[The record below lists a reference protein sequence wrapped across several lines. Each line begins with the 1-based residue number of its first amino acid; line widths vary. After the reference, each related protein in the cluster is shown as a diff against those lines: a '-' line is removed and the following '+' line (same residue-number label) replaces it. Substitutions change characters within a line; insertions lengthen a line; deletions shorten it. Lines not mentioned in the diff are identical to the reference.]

1 MLPYK
6 FPLTSGNVTRFFVV
20 FNLVLFLALG
30 AMVHNSVN
38 AWLMEKRYAMT
49 DLARAMQ
56 KRIDAYRF
64 ATWQIYE
71 NLATSAAG
79 TTPNSSL
86 QETRLRPDVYYLEK
100 TRRKTEALIFS
111 SHDGSTLDMTM
122 RMSNYLDTLWG
133 AENPAW
139 SMYFLNG
146 QDNSLIM
153 ISTLPLK
160 DMATRYKES
169 AINTL
174 VDGRRAEMLQQANAL
189 DERESFSPLRHF
201 AWQNDHYFTLR
212 TTFNQPGHLAT
223 VVAFD
228 LPVNDLIPRSMP
240 LENFQLRQD
249 AALTSTTTASS
260 EDATSE
266 STAVTLVN
274 PNLEI
279 TASLPSTSLQLVYRV
294 PLTSLALDTLH
305 NLMWPLLINLLL
317 FLLSIAGIT
326 LLRQQSLRPNENQS
340 AELDSLR
347 MLNEEIVASLPVGL
361 LVYDFATNR
370 TLLSNKIAE
379 HLLPHLNLQKIINM
393 SDQHQGVLQATINNE
408 VYEIR
413 HARSVLSPHTQLF
426 MMRDQDRELL
436 VNKKLQKAQQV
447 LDRNHQMRQQLMQN
461 LGHAL
466 NRPLQSMVTQLV
478 QLSQRDDDES
488 VLDLL
493 DESQGLARLVDDI
506 VLLNRLEAHDWS
518 PDASVFSLQELL
530 DEIAIESL
538 PLLRRKGLALVVN
551 NHLASDEMRFGDR
564 RALRKVLTTLMHY
577 ALTTTQWGKI
587 SLEVNASDSK
597 PNTVLLQL
605 VDTGSGL
612 TIDEL
617 ANVDFPYLGE
627 TTQDR
632 YGQASGMAFFLCKQ
646 LCKHMGGQLEIVAKP
661 DIGTRYNIQLPLA
674 LALEQQ
680 DEQEEKLLEGVTA
693 LVDIAVEDVYKIVCR
708 HLENWGAKCLTSDER
723 LSGQEHDVLITDD
736 PSRLSGWALLLAGDE
751 MGHHALNDQ
760 QFRVNYNLSNAL
772 LDALLALIEKQL
784 SSDELDDSAGEEA
797 AATPLLS
804 GGYFQLFTETVP
816 PDVKRLYTESAE
828 KDYASLAQTA
838 HRLKGVFAMLNLLP
852 GKQLCEELEQHIKVC
867 DDLTIKNT
875 TSEIDAYVNQLLQQ
889 GNQ

>member
-1 MLPYK
+1 MLYK
-6 FPLTSGNVTRFFVV
+6 FPLTSGNVTRFVVV
-20 FNLVLFLALG
+20 FNLVLLLALG
-30 AMVHNSVN
+30 AVVHNSVS
-38 AWLMEKRYAMT
+38 AWIAEKRYAMA
-49 DLARAMQ
+49 DLARDMQ

-79 TTPNSSL
+79 SAPNSTL

-100 TRRKTEALIFS
+100 TRRKTEALIFG

-122 RMSNYLDTLWG
+122 RMSGYLDTLWG

-169 AINTL
+169 ALNTL
-174 VDGRRAEMLQQANAL
+174 VDSRRAEMLQQANAL

-201 AWQNDHYFTLR
+201 TWQNDHYFTLR

-228 LPVNDLIPRSMP
+228 LPVNDLVPQNLP

-249 AALTSTTTASS
+249 ATPGSSTDDGSDGTTS
-260 EDATSE
+260 
-266 STAVTLVN
+266 VTLVN
-274 PNLEI
+274 PDLEI
-279 TASLPSTSLQLVYRV
+279 AASLPSTPLQLVYRV
-294 PLTSLALDTLH
+294 PLVSLALDMLH

-317 FLLSIAGIT
+317 FLLSIAGVT
-326 LLRQQSLRPNENQS
+326 LLRQQALRPNENQS

-370 TLLSNKIAE
+370 TLLSNKIAD

-447 LDRNHQMRQQLMQN
+447 LDRNHQMRQQLMQQ

-466 NRPLQSMVTQLV
+466 NRPLQDMVTRLV
-478 QLSQRDDDES
+478 QLSQRSDDES

-493 DESQGLARLVDDI
+493 DESQRLARLVDDI

-518 PDASVFSLQELL
+518 PETSPFNLQDLL
-530 DEIAIESL
+530 DEIALESL
-538 PLLRRKGLALVVN
+538 PLLRRKGLTLVVN
-551 NHLASDEMRFGDR
+551 NQLANDEMRSGDR

-587 SLEVNASDSK
+587 TLEVKTPANK
-597 PNTVLLQL
+597 PDVLQLQL

-612 TIDEL
+612 TADEL
-617 ANVDFPYLGE
+617 TNADFPYLGE
-627 TTQDR
+627 TSQDR
-632 YGQASGMAFFLCKQ
+632 FGQASGMAFFLCKQ
-646 LCKHMGGQLEIVAKP
+646 LCKQMGGQLDIIAKP
-661 DIGTRYNIQLPLA
+661 DIGTRYNIQLPLT
-674 LALEQQ
+674 LQLLLE
-680 DEQEEKLLEGVTA
+680 EQEEKLLEGVTA
-693 LVDIAVEDVYKIVCR
+693 LVDIAVEDVQKIVCR

-736 PSRLSGWALLLAGDE
+736 PERLSGWALLLAGDE
-751 MGHHALNDQ
+751 LGHHALNDRQ
-760 QFRVNYNLSNAL
+760 YRVNYNLSNAL

-784 SSDELDDSAGEEA
+784 ASDLMEESEENEAG
-797 AATPLLS
+797 TSLLS

-816 PDVKRLYTESAE
+816 PDVRRLYTEASDS
-828 KDYASLAQTA
+828 DYPSLAQTA

-852 GKQLCEELEQHIKVC
+852 GKQLCEALEQHIKMC

>member
-6 FPLTSGNVTRFFVV
+6 FPLTSSNVTRFFIV
-20 FNLVLFLALG
+20 FNLVLLLALG
-30 AMVHNSVN
+30 FMVHNAVN
-38 AWLMEKRYAMT
+38 AWLTEKRYAMI
-49 DLARAMQ
+49 DLSHAVQ

-79 TTPNSSL
+79 TPPASTL

-100 TRRKTEALIFS
+100 TRRKTEALVFG
-111 SHDGSTLDMTM
+111 SHDSSTLDMTM

-133 AENPAW
+133 AENPTW

-169 AINTL
+169 AINSL
-174 VDGRRAEMLQQANAL
+174 VDARRAEMLQQANAL

-249 AALTSTTTASS
+249 STLT
-260 EDATSE
+260 TSNDE
-266 STAVTLVN
+266 EETENTQVSLVN

-279 TASLPSTSLQLVYRV
+279 AASLPSTPLQLVYRV
-294 PLTSLALDTLH
+294 SIGSLVVDTLH
-305 NLMWPLLINLLL
+305 NLLWPLLINLLL
-317 FLLSIAGIT
+317 FLLSIGGML

-347 MLNEEIVASLPVGL
+347 VLNEEIVASLPVGL
-361 LVYDFATNR
+361 LVYDFASNR
-370 TLLSNKIAE
+370 TILSNKIAE

-447 LDRNHQMRQQLMQN
+447 LDRNHQMRQQLLHN

-466 NRPLQSMVTQLV
+466 HRPLEQIVTQLV
-478 QLSQRDDDES
+478 QLSQRADEEA

-493 DESQGLARLVDDI
+493 EESQELSRLVDDI

-518 PDASVFSLQELL
+518 PDAAVFNLQEML
-530 DEIAIESL
+530 DEIALEIL
-538 PLLRRKGLALVVN
+538 PLMRRKGLSLVIN
-551 NHLASDEMRFGDR
+551 NHQPNDELRFGDR
-564 RALRKVLTTLMHY
+564 RAVRKVLATLMYY
-577 ALTTTQWGKI
+577 ALTTTSWGKI
-587 SLEVNASDSK
+587 TLEVKAAEAH
-597 PNTVLLQL
+597 PERLTFQL
-605 VDTGSGL
+605 VDTGAGL
-612 TIDEL
+612 NIDEL
-617 ANVDFPYLGE
+617 ANVDFPFLGD
-627 TTQDR
+627 TAHDR

-646 LCKHMGGQLEIVAKP
+646 LCKQMGGALDIVAKP
-661 DIGTRYNIQLPLA
+661 DIGTRYTIQLPMA
-674 LALEQQ
+674 QEQQ
-680 DEQEEKLLEGVTA
+680 TQQEERLLEGVTV
-693 LVDIAVEDVYKIVCR
+693 LVEIAMEDVHKIVCR
-708 HLENWGAKCLTSDER
+708 HLENWGAKCLTPDER
-723 LSGQEHDVLITDD
+723 ISGQDHDLLVTDD
-736 PSRLSGWALLLAGDE
+736 PTRLSDWSLLLADDE
-751 MGHHALNDQ
+751 PGYHALNDQ
-760 QFRVNYNLSNAL
+760 QYRVNFNLSNAL

-784 SSDELDDSAGEEA
+784 SHDVIEDDADQEA
-797 AATPLLS
+797 PSPLLS
-804 GGYFQLFTETVP
+804 GGYFQLFVETVP
-816 PDVKRLYTESAE
+816 DDVKRLYTESAE

-852 GKQLCEELEQHIKVC
+852 GKQLCEELEQHIKAC
-867 DDLTIKNT
+867 DDSNIKNT
-875 TSEIDAYVNQLLQQ
+875 TSEIDRYVNELLQQ

>member
-38 AWLMEKRYAMT
+38 AWITDKRYAMI
-49 DLARAMQ
+49 DLARAVQ
-56 KRIDAYRF
+56 KRIDASRF

-79 TTPNSSL
+79 STPNSNL

-100 TRRKTEALIFS
+100 TRRKTEALIFG
-111 SHDGSTLDMTM
+111 SHDSSTLDMTM
-122 RMSNYLDTLWG
+122 RMSSYLDTLWG
-133 AENPAW
+133 AENPTW

-160 DMATRYKES
+160 DMATRYKEN

-174 VDGRRAEMLQQANAL
+174 VDSRRAEMLQQANAL

-228 LPVNDLIPRSMP
+228 LPINDLIPRSMP
-240 LENFQLRQD
+240 LENFQLVQD
-249 AALTSTTTASS
+249 ANQTTNSS
-260 EDATSE
+260 SDDATSE
-266 STAVTLVN
+266 NTYVTLAN

-279 TASLPSTSLQLVYRV
+279 AASLPSTSLQLVYRV

-305 NLMWPLLINLLL
+305 NLMWPLLINLVLL
-317 FLLSIAGIT
+317 LLSIAGIT

-466 NRPLQSMVTQLV
+466 NRPLESMVAQLV
-478 QLSQRDDDES
+478 QLSQRDDDET

-518 PDASVFSLQELL
+518 PDSSVFNLQELL
-530 DEIAIESL
+530 DEIALESL
-538 PLLRRKGLALVVN
+538 PLMRRKGLSFVLN
-551 NHLASDEMRFGDR
+551 NHLANDEMRFGDR

-587 SLEVNASDSK
+587 SLEIKASENK

-612 TIDEL
+612 SVDEL

-646 LCKHMGGQLEIVAKP
+646 LCKQMGGQLEIIAKP
-661 DIGTRYNIQLPLA
+661 DIGSRYNIQLPLT
-674 LALEQQ
+674 LEQQ
-680 DEQEEKLLEGVTA
+680 SEQEEKLLEGVTA
-693 LVDIAVEDVYKIVCR
+693 LVDIAVEDVHKIVCR

-723 LSGQEHDVLITDD
+723 LSGQDHDVFITDD
-736 PSRLSGWALLLAGDE
+736 PARLNGWALLLADDE
-751 MGHHALNDQ
+751 MGHHALNEQ
-760 QFRVNYNLSNAL
+760 QIRVNFNLSNAL

-784 SSDELDDSAGEEA
+784 AHDLIEESSEDE

-816 PDVKRLYTESAE
+816 PDVKRLYTEAAE
-828 KDYASLAQTA
+828 KDYPSLAQTA
-838 HRLKGVFAMLNLLP
+838 HRLKGVFAMLNLVP
-852 GKQLCEELEQHIKVC
+852 GKLLCEALEQHIKAC

-875 TSEIDAYVNQLLQQ
+875 TSEIDDYVNQLLQQ

>member
-1 MLPYK
+1 MPYK

-38 AWLMEKRYAMT
+38 AWLTEKRYAMT
-49 DLARAMQ
+49 DLARAVQ
-56 KRIDAYRF
+56 KRIDASRF

-79 TTPNSSL
+79 SAPNTNL
-86 QETRLRPDVYYLEK
+86 LETRLRPDVYYLEK
-100 TRRKTEALIFS
+100 TRRKTEALIFG
-111 SHDGSTLDMTM
+111 SHDSSTLDMTM

-133 AENPAW
+133 AENPTW

-160 DMATRYKES
+160 DMATRYKDS

-174 VDGRRAEMLQQANAL
+174 VDSRRAEMLQQANAL

-228 LPVNDLIPRSMP
+228 LPINDLIPHSMP
-240 LENFQLRQD
+240 LENFQLIQD
-249 AALTSTTTASS
+249 ATQSSSTSSD
-260 EDATSE
+260 DATSE
-266 STAVTLVN
+266 TTSVSLAN
-274 PNLEI
+274 PNLVI
-279 TASLPSTSLQLVYRV
+279 AASLPSTSLQLVYRV

-305 NLMWPLLINLLL
+305 NLMWPLLINLVLL
-317 FLLSIAGIT
+317 LLSIAGIT

-466 NRPLQSMVTQLV
+466 NRPLESMVAQLV
-478 QLSQRDDDES
+478 QLSQRDEDES

-493 DESQGLARLVDDI
+493 DESQGLSRLVDDI

-518 PDASVFSLQELL
+518 PDASVFNLQELL
-530 DEIAIESL
+530 DDIALESL
-538 PLLRRKGLALVVN
+538 PLMRRKGLALVVN
-551 NHLASDEMRFGDR
+551 NHLANDEMRFGDR

-587 SLEVNASDSK
+587 TLEIKASENK
-597 PNTVLLQL
+597 PNSVLLQL

-612 TIDEL
+612 SVDEL

-646 LCKHMGGQLEIVAKP
+646 LCKQMGGQLEIIAKP

-674 LALEQQ
+674 LELQG
-680 DEQEEKLLEGVTA
+680 EQEEKLLEGVTA
-693 LVDIAVEDVYKIVCR
+693 LVDIAVEDVHKIVCR
-708 HLENWGAKCLTSDER
+708 QLENWGANCLTSDER
-723 LSGQEHDVLITDD
+723 LSGQDHDVLITDD
-736 PSRLSGWALLLAGDE
+736 PARLNGWALLLAGDE

-760 QFRVNYNLSNAL
+760 QYRVNFNLSNAL
-772 LDALLALIEKQL
+772 LDALLALIEKQMAHDL
-784 SSDELDDSAGEEA
+784 MEESSEDE

-816 PDVKRLYTESAE
+816 PDVKRLYTEAAE
-828 KDYASLAQTA
+828 KDYPSLAQTA
-838 HRLKGVFAMLNLLP
+838 HRLKGVFAMLNLVP
-852 GKQLCEELEQHIKVC
+852 GKQLCEELENHIKLC
-867 DDLTIKNT
+867 EDLTIINT

-889 GNQ
+889 GNP

>member
-38 AWLMEKRYAMT
+38 AWIMEKRYAMT

-79 TTPNSSL
+79 STPSSSL

-100 TRRKTEALIFS
+100 TRRKTEALIFG
-111 SHDGSTLDMTM
+111 SHDSSTLDMTL
-122 RMSNYLDTLWG
+122 RMSNYLDTMWG

-174 VDGRRAEMLQQANAL
+174 VDSRRAEMLQQANAL

-249 AALTSTTTASS
+249 ASQPGSATSDDAS
-260 EDATSE
+260 SE

-279 TASLPSTSLQLVYRV
+279 AATLPSTSLQLVYRV
-294 PLTSLALDTLH
+294 PLASLAMDTLH
-305 NLMWPLLINLLL
+305 NLMWPLLINLVL

-361 LVYDFATNR
+361 LVYDFGTNR

-413 HARSVLSPHTQLF
+413 HARSMLSPHTQLF

-478 QLSQRDDDES
+478 QLSQRDDDEG

-518 PDASVFSLQELL
+518 PDAGVFNLQDLL
-530 DEIAIESL
+530 DEIALESL
-538 PLLRRKGLALVVN
+538 PLLRRKGLTLVVN
-551 NHLASDEMRFGDR
+551 NQLANDEMRFGDR

-587 SLEVNASDSK
+587 SLDIKASDSK
-597 PNTVLLQL
+597 ANSVLFQL

-612 TIDEL
+612 TGDEL

-646 LCKHMGGQLEIVAKP
+646 LCKQMGGQLEIIAKP

-674 LALEQQ
+674 LEQQ
-680 DEQEEKLLEGVTA
+680 SEQEEKLLEGVTA
-693 LVDIAVEDVYKIVCR
+693 LVDIAVEDVHKIVCR
-708 HLENWGAKCLTSDER
+708 HLENWGANCLTSDER
-723 LSGQEHDVLITDD
+723 LSGQEHDVLVTDD
-736 PSRLSGWALLLAGDE
+736 PARLQGWALLLAGDE

-760 QFRVNYNLSNAL
+760 QFRVNFNLSNAL

-784 SSDELDDSAGEEA
+784 AHDSIEESDDDE

-828 KDYASLAQTA
+828 KDYPSLAQTA

-852 GKQLCEELEQHIKVC
+852 GKQLCEELEQHIKLC

>member
-1 MLPYK
+1 MLPFK

-20 FNLVLFLALG
+20 FNLVLLLALG
-30 AMVHNSVN
+30 FMVHNSVN
-38 AWLMEKRYAMT
+38 AWLTEKRYAMT
-49 DLARAMQ
+49 DLARATQ

-79 TTPNSSL
+79 SSPNSSL

-100 TRRKTEALIFS
+100 TRRKTEALIFG
-111 SHDGSTLDMTM
+111 SHDSSTLDMTM
-122 RMSNYLDTLWG
+122 RMSSYLDTLWG
-133 AENPAW
+133 AENPTW

-169 AINTL
+169 AISSL

-201 AWQNDHYFTLR
+201 AFQNDHYFTLR

-228 LPVNDLIPRSMP
+228 LPINDLTPQNMP
-240 LENFQLRQD
+240 IENFQLRQD
-249 AALTSTTTASS
+249 ATLPAANDQEES
-260 EDATSE
+260 ENTQIAI
-266 STAVTLVN
+266 VN
-274 PNLEI
+274 PDLEI
-279 TASLPSTSLQLVYRV
+279 AATLPSTPLQLVYRV
-294 PLTSLALDTLH
+294 PLTSLMMDTLH
-305 NLMWPLLINLLL
+305 NLLWPLLVNLVL
-317 FLLSIAGIT
+317 FLLSFAGMT
-326 LLRQQSLRPNENQS
+326 LLRQQSLRPSENQS

-347 MLNEEIVASLPVGL
+347 VLNEEIVASLPVGL
-361 LVYDFATNR
+361 LVYDFASNR
-370 TLLSNKIAE
+370 TILSNKIAE

-426 MMRDQDRELL
+426 LMRDQDRELL

-447 LDRNHQMRQQLMQN
+447 LDRNHQMRQQLLQN

-466 NRPLQSMVTQLV
+466 NRPLEKVVAQLV
-478 QLSQRDDDES
+478 QLSQRDEDET

-493 DESQGLARLVDDI
+493 DQSQSLARLVDDI

-530 DEIAIESL
+530 DEIALESL
-538 PLLRRKGLALVVN
+538 PLMRRKGLSLVVN
-551 NHLASDEMRFGDR
+551 NLQPNDEQRFGDR
-564 RALRKVLTTLMHY
+564 RALRKVLATLMHY
-577 ALTTTQWGKI
+577 ALTTTRWGKI
-587 SLEVNASDSK
+587 SL
-597 PNTVLLQL
+597 TVSADEARPERLMIEL
-605 VDTGSGL
+605 VDTGAGL
-612 TIDEL
+612 TVDEL
-617 ANVDFPYLGE
+617 ANADFPFLGE
-627 TTQDR
+627 TSQDR

-646 LCKHMGGQLEIVAKP
+646 LCKQMGGSLDIIAKP
-661 DIGTRYNIQLPLA
+661 DIGTRYSIQLPLA
-674 LALEQQ
+674 VEPQT
-680 DEQEEKLLEGVTA
+680 EEEEEKLLDGVTA
-693 LVDIAVEDVYKIVCR
+693 LIEIEVEDVYKIVCR
-708 HLENWGAKCLTSDER
+708 HLENWGARCLSPEER
-723 LSGQEHDVLITDD
+723 LSGQEHDVLVTDD
-736 PSRLSGWALLLAGDE
+736 PARLSGWALLLAEDE
-751 MGHHALNDQ
+751 LGHHALNDRQ
-760 QFRVNYNLSNAL
+760 YRVNFNLSNAL
-772 LDALLALIEKQL
+772 QDALLALIEQQL
-784 SSDELDDSAGEEA
+784 AHDSMEESTEDEEL
-797 AATPLLS
+797 TPLLS

-828 KDYASLAQTA
+828 KDYAMLAQTA
-838 HRLKGVFAMLNLLP
+838 HRLKGVFAMLNLTP
-852 GKQLCEELEQHIKVC
+852 GKQLCEELEQHIKAC
-867 DDLTIKNT
+867 DDSNITNT
-875 TSEIDAYVNQLLQQ
+875 TSAIDAYVNELLQQ

>member
-1 MLPYK
+1 MPYK

-38 AWLMEKRYAMT
+38 AWLTEKRYAMT
-49 DLARAMQ
+49 DLARAVQ
-56 KRIDAYRF
+56 KRIDASRF

-79 TTPNSSL
+79 SAPNTNL
-86 QETRLRPDVYYLEK
+86 LETRLRPDVYYLEK
-100 TRRKTEALIFS
+100 TRRKTEALIFG
-111 SHDGSTLDMTM
+111 SHDSSTLDMTM

-133 AENPAW
+133 AENPTW

-174 VDGRRAEMLQQANAL
+174 VDSRRAEMLQQANAL

-228 LPVNDLIPRSMP
+228 LPINDLIPHSMP
-240 LENFQLRQD
+240 LENFQLIQD
-249 AALTSTTTASS
+249 ATQSSSTSSD
-260 EDATSE
+260 DATSE
-266 STAVTLVN
+266 TTSVSLAN
-274 PNLEI
+274 PNLVI
-279 TASLPSTSLQLVYRV
+279 AASLPSTSLQLVYRV

-305 NLMWPLLINLLL
+305 NLMWPLLINLVLL
-317 FLLSIAGIT
+317 LLSIAGIT

-466 NRPLQSMVTQLV
+466 NRPLESMVAQLV
-478 QLSQRDDDES
+478 QLSQRDEDES

-493 DESQGLARLVDDI
+493 DESQGLSRLVDDI

-518 PDASVFSLQELL
+518 PDASVFNLQELL
-530 DEIAIESL
+530 DDIALESL
-538 PLLRRKGLALVVN
+538 PLMRRKGLALVVN
-551 NHLASDEMRFGDR
+551 NHLANDEMRFGDR

-587 SLEVNASDSK
+587 TLEIKASENK
-597 PNTVLLQL
+597 PNSVLLQL

-612 TIDEL
+612 SVDEL

-646 LCKHMGGQLEIVAKP
+646 LCKQMGGQLEIIAKP

-674 LALEQQ
+674 LELQG
-680 DEQEEKLLEGVTA
+680 EQEEKLLEGVTA
-693 LVDIAVEDVYKIVCR
+693 LVDIAVEDVHKIVCR
-708 HLENWGAKCLTSDER
+708 QLENWGANCLTSDER
-723 LSGQEHDVLITDD
+723 LSGQDHDVLITDD
-736 PSRLSGWALLLAGDE
+736 PARLNGWALLLAGDE

-760 QFRVNYNLSNAL
+760 QYRVNFNLSNAL
-772 LDALLALIEKQL
+772 LDALLALIEKQMAHDL
-784 SSDELDDSAGEEA
+784 MEESSEDE

-816 PDVKRLYTESAE
+816 PDVKRLYTEAAE
-828 KDYASLAQTA
+828 KDYPSLAQTA
-838 HRLKGVFAMLNLLP
+838 HRLKGVFAMLNLVP
-852 GKQLCEELEQHIKVC
+852 GKQLCEELENHIKLC
-867 DDLTIKNT
+867 EDLTIINT

-889 GNQ
+889 GNP

>member
-38 AWLMEKRYAMT
+38 AWITDKRYAMT

-79 TTPNSSL
+79 SAPNSSL

-100 TRRKTEALIFS
+100 TRRKTEALIFG
-111 SHDGSTLDMTM
+111 SHDSSTLDMTM

-133 AENPAW
+133 AENPTW

-160 DMATRYKES
+160 DMSTRYKES
-169 AINTL
+169 AITSL
-174 VDGRRAEMLQQANAL
+174 VDSRRAEMLQQANAL

-240 LENFQLRQD
+240 LENFLLRQD
-249 AALTSTTTASS
+249 TTQSS
-260 EDATSE
+260 SSSDDETSE
-266 STAVTLVN
+266 TTHVSLVN

-279 TASLPSTSLQLVYRV
+279 AASLPSTSLQLVYRV
-294 PLTSLALDTLH
+294 PITSLIIDSLH
-305 NLMWPLLINLLL
+305 NLLWPLLINLVL

-326 LLRQQSLRPNENQS
+326 LLRQQSLRPSENQS

-447 LDRNHQMRQQLMQN
+447 LDRNHQMRQQLMHN

-466 NRPLQSMVTQLV
+466 HHPLESMVAQLV
-478 QLSQRDDDES
+478 RLSQHDNDES
-488 VLDLL
+488 VLDML
-493 DESQGLARLVDDI
+493 DESQRLARLVDDI

-518 PDASVFSLQELL
+518 PDASRFNLQELL
-530 DEIAIESL
+530 DDLTLESL
-538 PLLRRKGLALVVN
+538 PLLRRKGLTLVVN
-551 NHLASDEMRFGDR
+551 NHLANDEMRYGDR

-577 ALTTTQWGKI
+577 SLTTTQWGKI
-587 SLEVNASDSK
+587 SLDIKASESRPDRI
-597 PNTVLLQL
+597 LLQL

-612 TIDEL
+612 TVDEL
-617 ANVDFPYLGE
+617 ANVDFPFLGD

-632 YGQASGMAFFLCKQ
+632 FGQASGMAFFLCKQ
-646 LCKHMGGQLEIVAKP
+646 LCKQMGGSLEIVAKP

-674 LALEQQ
+674 LEQQ
-680 DEQEEKLLEGVTA
+680 TEQEEKLLEGVNV
-693 LVDIAVEDVYKIVCR
+693 LVDIAMEDVHKIVCR

-723 LSGQEHDVLITDD
+723 LSGQEHDVLVTDD
-736 PSRLSGWALLLAGDE
+736 PSRLNGWALLLAGDE

-760 QFRVNYNLSNAL
+760 QFRVNFNLSNAL
-772 LDALLALIEKQL
+772 LDALLALIEKQMAHDL
-784 SSDELDDSAGEEA
+784 MEETNEDE

-816 PDVKRLYTESAE
+816 PDVKRLYTEAAE
-828 KDYASLAQTA
+828 KDYPSLAQTA
-838 HRLKGVFAMLNLLP
+838 HRLKGVFAMLNLVP

-867 DDLTIKNT
+867 DDSTIKNT
-875 TSEIDAYVNQLLQQ
+875 TSEIDTYVNQLLQQ
-889 GNQ
+889 GNP

>member
-1 MLPYK
+1 MPYK

-38 AWLMEKRYAMT
+38 AWLTEKRYAMT
-49 DLARAMQ
+49 DLARAVQ
-56 KRIDAYRF
+56 KRIDASRF

-79 TTPNSSL
+79 SAPNTNL
-86 QETRLRPDVYYLEK
+86 LETRLRPDVYYLEK
-100 TRRKTEALIFS
+100 TRRKTEALIFG
-111 SHDGSTLDMTM
+111 SHDSSTLDMTM

-133 AENPAW
+133 AENPSW

-174 VDGRRAEMLQQANAL
+174 VDSRRAEMLQQANAL

-228 LPVNDLIPRSMP
+228 LPINDLIPHSMP
-240 LENFQLRQD
+240 LENFQLIQD
-249 AALTSTTTASS
+249 ATQSSSTSSD
-260 EDATSE
+260 DATSE
-266 STAVTLVN
+266 TTSVSLAN
-274 PNLEI
+274 PNLVI
-279 TASLPSTSLQLVYRV
+279 AASLPSTSLQLVYRV

-305 NLMWPLLINLLL
+305 NLMWPLLINLVLL
-317 FLLSIAGIT
+317 LLSIAGIT

-466 NRPLQSMVTQLV
+466 NRPLESMVAQLV
-478 QLSQRDDDES
+478 QLSQRDEDES

-493 DESQGLARLVDDI
+493 DESQGLSRLVDDI

-518 PDASVFSLQELL
+518 PDASVFNLQELL
-530 DEIAIESL
+530 DDIALESL
-538 PLLRRKGLALVVN
+538 PLMRRKGLALVVN
-551 NHLASDEMRFGDR
+551 NHLANDEMRFGDR

-587 SLEVNASDSK
+587 TLEIKASENK
-597 PNTVLLQL
+597 PNSVLLQL

-612 TIDEL
+612 SVDEL

-646 LCKHMGGQLEIVAKP
+646 LCKQMGGQLEIIAKP

-674 LALEQQ
+674 LELQG
-680 DEQEEKLLEGVTA
+680 EQEEKLLEGVTA
-693 LVDIAVEDVYKIVCR
+693 LVDIAVEDVHKIVCR
-708 HLENWGAKCLTSDER
+708 QLENWGANCLTSDER
-723 LSGQEHDVLITDD
+723 LSGQDHDVLITDD
-736 PSRLSGWALLLAGDE
+736 PARLNGWALLLAGDE

-760 QFRVNYNLSNAL
+760 QYRVNFNLSNAL
-772 LDALLALIEKQL
+772 LDALLALIEKQMAHDL
-784 SSDELDDSAGEEA
+784 MEESSEDE

-816 PDVKRLYTESAE
+816 PDVKRLYTEAAE
-828 KDYASLAQTA
+828 KDYPSLAQTA
-838 HRLKGVFAMLNLLP
+838 HRLKGVFAMLNLVP
-852 GKQLCEELEQHIKVC
+852 GKQLCEELENHIKLC
-867 DDLTIKNT
+867 EDLTIINT

-889 GNQ
+889 GNP